1 MYPIIHNDEKWSTYF
16 IIHHNAWK
24 VKFVLQHFR
33 CTLPSKV
40 IQIINFFWK
49 MFVSVSTKYY
59 LRKIVICI
67 IFVSHSVRKIRYWS
81 CNRSW
86 MNFLQ
91 KRLEITVRFL
101 YIHNHSVILLRR
113 FVSCMMVIH
122 VIKSGNL
129 SKAFILF

>member
-81 CNRSW
+81 CNRSC
-86 MNFLQ
+86 M
-91 KRLEITVRFL
+91 KLELNELFTKKVGDNCPFFV
-101 YIHNHSVILLRR
+101 YTQSFGNSSAAFR
-113 FVSCMMVIH
+113 FVYDGH
-122 VIKSGNL
+122 PRDK
-129 SKAFILF
+129 KRKFK